1 MIERQKREKI
11 IIILKNIATI
21 FVVFSMVFVLIFLIQ
36 GWVIDFNDGKTVR
49 TGLVQ
54 FASNINGSTVEIG
67 EKTLSEKTNTKTQ
80 LKPGEYEFKM
90 WFEKYELWYRKAS
103 VKSGEVLWLNYAR
116 LVPKEKK
123 ITSHLQFE
131 NLKSVKF
138 SDNKEKA
145 FVINETDEGLANFSI
160 VQLGETPKTTEVKVP
175 ESLFSRELAD
185 GENTFSKIAENIT
198 IESLNE
204 NATRAILKW
213 KNGENYEWLAIDLS
227 DPERSINL
235 TDNFSTSFSK
245 IAPKNRNHSKLYAL
259 TADFHLREIDLGAQT
274 ISSNLLS
281 DVVDFDIYNDEISTF
296 VQKNS
301 NGKFSVGIFRIDKQA
316 VILAK
321 DFATQPRIIT
331 GVYYGENYVHI
342 LDGQKVLIFKG
353 QEWSGDR
360 KPKKIR
366 EINLD
371 FKVEDFEI
379 NAENR
384 ILKIG
389 SASKTVTFDLETNS
403 KCEISAGGLKWLDS
417 FVLYNF
423 ENEKMVMRDFDGSNK
438 YSIFGAKSNFS
449 VTLSK
454 DGKYIYG
461 ITDESEGNSQLS
473 RVQMVL

>member
-54 FASNINGSTVEIG
+54 FASNINGSTVEVG

-213 KNGENYEWLAIDLS
+213 KNGENHHHGRD
-227 DPERSINL
+227 
-235 TDNFSTSFSK
+235 
-245 IAPKNRNHSKLYAL
+245 
-259 TADFHLREIDLGAQT
+259 GAGHDQ
-274 ISSNLLS
+274 
-281 DVVDFDIYNDEISTF
+281 
-296 VQKNS
+296 
-301 NGKFSVGIFRIDKQA
+301 
-316 VILAK
+316 
-321 DFATQPRIIT
+321 
-331 GVYYGENYVHI
+331 H
-342 LDGQKVLIFKG
+342 
-353 QEWSGDR
+353 
-360 KPKKIR
+360 
-366 EINLD
+366 
-371 FKVEDFEI
+371 
-379 NAENR
+379 
-384 ILKIG
+384 
-389 SASKTVTFDLETNS
+389 
-403 KCEISAGGLKWLDS
+403 
-417 FVLYNF
+417 
-423 ENEKMVMRDFDGSNK
+423 
-438 YSIFGAKSNFS
+438 
-449 VTLSK
+449 
-454 DGKYIYG
+454 
-461 ITDESEGNSQLS
+461 
-473 RVQMVL
+473 